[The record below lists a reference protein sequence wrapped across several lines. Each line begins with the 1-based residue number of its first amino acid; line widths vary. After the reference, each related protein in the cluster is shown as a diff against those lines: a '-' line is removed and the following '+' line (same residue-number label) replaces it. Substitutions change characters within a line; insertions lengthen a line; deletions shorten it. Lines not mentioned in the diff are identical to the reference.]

1 MVMATGKATFLLS
14 AESAKM
20 ARALDGITAADRR
33 HVAETIAVLG
43 SDAIDTEEVDVSK
56 DAGTLALRIERMSDA
71 DRNVLK
77 GLVSRMMARGKE
89 KR

>member
-1 MVMATGKATFLLS
+1 MASGKATFLLS

-20 ARALDGITAADRR
+20 ARALDGISAADRR

-43 SDAIDTEEVDVSK
+43 ADVIDTEEVEVSK

-77 GLVSRMMARGKE
+77 GLVSRMMARGKDG